1 MITNDMAFA
10 SYLLLKGYS
19 VKAVH
24 RKGRRVSWEFIIPE
38 EDIPKLEAEW
48 PSSESSKFFNFY
60 QVLKAQ
66 LKPS

>member
-10 SYLLLKGYS
+10 SFLLLKGYS

-24 RKGRRVSWEFIIPE
+24 RKGRRVSWEFEISP
-38 EDIPKLEAEW
+38 EDISKMEAEW
-48 PSSESSKFFNFY
+48 PSSESCRFFNFY

-66 LKPS
+66 LKP